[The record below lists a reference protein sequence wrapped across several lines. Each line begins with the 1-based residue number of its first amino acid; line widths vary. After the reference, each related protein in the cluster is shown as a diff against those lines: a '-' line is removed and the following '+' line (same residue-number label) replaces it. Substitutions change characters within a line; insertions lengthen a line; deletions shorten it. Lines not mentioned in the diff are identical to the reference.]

1 MRRPAACAA
10 AAVLALAA
18 GPAGGVEL
26 DDPEAEPLRFAAE
39 TLSGDAVTAG
49 ADGDAIYH
57 DLRAPAGTAL
67 SSTMKL
73 SLSARDGWY
82 LRVDLDGMVFS
93 ATPALATAGDGAG
106 SGFESDDAVAGG
118 AGEAFAVYRLPAGTG
133 FARDITFS
141 LLVAE
146 ALAVPAGEG
155 EYGAAMALYN
165 EFGDALDR
173 EDALTYSAFGGEAT
187 VVVVTSGV
195 AVGIESGFAAV
206 GFQDDFEGFVPESAS
221 GSSTDADNPS
231 APAVLGSVSVG
242 AVAASAGRPTVRS
255 ARTGAPV
262 TAADVIE
269 SVAVAVEGDMTFG
282 TLDFRTGTARDR
294 CLRTGTGTDGGV
306 LPLAPPVGED
316 KVTNRGDGSTD
327 TTVYEVRPSVRPQV
341 AR

>member
-1 MRRPAACAA
+1 M
-10 AAVLALAA
+10 
-18 GPAGGVEL
+18 
-26 DDPEAEPLRFAAE
+26 
-39 TLSGDAVTAG
+39 
-49 ADGDAIYH
+49 
-57 DLRAPAGTAL
+57 
-67 SSTMKL
+67 
-73 SLSARDGWY
+73 
-82 LRVDLDGMVFS
+82 
-93 ATPALATAGDGAG
+93 
-106 SGFESDDAVAGG
+106 
-118 AGEAFAVYRLPAGTG
+118 
-133 FARDITFS
+133 
-141 LLVAE
+141 
-146 ALAVPAGEG
+146 
-155 EYGAAMALYN
+155 
-165 EFGDALDR
+165 GDALDR

-306 LPLAPPVGED
+306 LPLALA
-316 KVTNRGDGSTD
+316 GSATSA
-327 TTVYEVRPSVRPQV
+327 TGAPAFASGLLGSRSGRAQSSRRQAKNARFSRLSSSAAFNPFPRCWSVRPLRRFPIQGKSDGNLIQS
-341 AR
+341 ARKKHK